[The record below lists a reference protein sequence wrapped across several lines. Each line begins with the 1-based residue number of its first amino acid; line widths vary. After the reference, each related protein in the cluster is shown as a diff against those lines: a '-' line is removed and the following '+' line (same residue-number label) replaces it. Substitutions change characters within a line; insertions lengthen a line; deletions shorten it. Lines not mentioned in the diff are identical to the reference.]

1 MAEDDDKQKAQHPA
15 ENISREPVLEPA
27 KANPVKM
34 VAVSPSELP
43 PPPPPEM
50 VAPAPSPA
58 HQVLPPAP
66 TPAPQVLPPAPTP
79 APHVLPPAPTPA
91 PHVLAPAPTPAPPV
105 LPPAPAPAPALPAP
119 PAALPPA
126 PAASLAEGEAAPAVP
141 AEPEKPARK
150 FDLPLLFGRYSFEGV
165 EVHDLGLKRYINIT
179 PIAIPHTN
187 ARYSSRPFSK
197 QKVNI
202 VERLVNGMMR
212 TEHATGEKART
223 YRMVRDAF
231 RMIEEKTK
239 LNPIQVL
246 VDAVERA
253 SPREEVTR
261 LKYGGIS
268 VPKAVDTSSYRRVN
282 IAIKNLCQGV
292 VKSSRGS
299 KKRIE
304 QVLADEL
311 SAASRGDVNSF
322 AIAKKGEIERVA
334 ASAR

>member
-1 MAEDDDKQKAQHPA
+1 MAEDNDKQKAQHPA
-15 ENISREPVLEPA
+15 ENISKEPVLEPA
-27 KANPVKM
+27 KATPVKI
-34 VAVSPSELP
+34 VAPSPQELP

-50 VAPAPSPA
+50 VAPGPA
-58 HQVLPPAP
+58 
-66 TPAPQVLPPAPTP
+66 PAPQ
-79 APHVLPPAPTPA
+79 VLPPAPTPA

-126 PAASLAEGEAAPAVP
+126 PAAPLAEGEAAPAVSS
-141 AEPEKPARK
+141 EIEKPARK

-165 EVHDLGLKRYINIT
+165 EVHDPGLKRYININ

-246 VDAVERA
+246 VDAVERS

>member
-1 MAEDDDKQKAQHPA
+1 
-15 ENISREPVLEPA
+15 L
-27 KANPVKM
+27 
-34 VAVSPSELP
+34 PS
-43 PPPPPEM
+43 
-50 VAPAPSPA
+50 
-58 HQVLPPAP
+58 
-66 TPAPQVLPPAPTP
+66 
-79 APHVLPPAPTPA
+79 
-91 PHVLAPAPTPAPPV
+91 
-105 LPPAPAPAPALPAP
+105 APAPALKELAAAPAAP
-119 PAALPPA
+119 PALAAPP
-126 PAASLAEGEAAPAVP
+126 AEGEEAPAAPAVL
-141 AEPEKPARK
+141 EKPARR
-150 FDLPLLFGRYSFEGV
+150 FNLPMLFGKYSFEGV
-165 EVHDLGLKRYINIT
+165 EVHDPGLKKYINIT
-179 PIAIPHTN
+179 PIALPHTN

-231 RMIEEKTK
+231 KMIEEKTK

-246 VDAVERA
+246 VDAVERG

-282 IAIKNLCQGV
+282 IAIKNICQGV
-292 VKSSRGS
+292 VRASRGS

-311 SAASRGDVNSF
+311 AAAARGDVNSF
-322 AIAKKGEIERVA
+322 AIAKKGEVERVA
-334 ASAR
+334 SSAR

>member
-1 MAEDDDKQKAQHPA
+1 MMAEENQERPAQPPAQKPRE
-15 ENISREPVLEPA
+15 ENVPEQPGAPVV
-27 KANPVKM
+27 N
-34 VAVSPSELP
+34 AVP
-43 PPPPPEM
+43 PPAPPEAPAAE
-50 VAPAPSPA
+50 APAPS
-58 HQVLPPAP
+58 
-66 TPAPQVLPPAPTP
+66 T
-79 APHVLPPAPTPA
+79 
-91 PHVLAPAPTPAPPV
+91 APAPI
-105 LPPAPAPAPALPAP
+105 APAPAAPQLPAAPAAAPALPEGAP
-119 PAALPPA
+119 
-126 PAASLAEGEAAPAVP
+126 EEPAVP
-141 AEPEKPARK
+141 VEPEKPARH
-150 FDLPLLFGRYSFEGV
+150 FNLPLLFGKYSFEGV
-165 EVHDLGLKRYINIT
+165 EVHDPGLKKYINIT
-179 PIAIPHTN
+179 PIALPHTN

-231 RMIEEKTK
+231 RIIDEKTK

-292 VKSSRGS
+292 VRATRGS

-311 SAASRGDVNSF
+311 SAAARGDVNSY
-322 AIAKKGEIERVA
+322 AISKKGEVERVA

>member
-1 MAEDDDKQKAQHPA
+1 MPEGAAE
-15 ENISREPVLEPA
+15 
-27 KANPVKM
+27 
-34 VAVSPSELP
+34 
-43 PPPPPEM
+43 
-50 VAPAPSPA
+50 
-58 HQVLPPAP
+58 
-66 TPAPQVLPPAPTP
+66 
-79 APHVLPPAPTPA
+79 
-91 PHVLAPAPTPAPPV
+91 
-105 LPPAPAPAPALPAP
+105 
-119 PAALPPA
+119 A
-126 PAASLAEGEAAPAVP
+126 PAAPV
-141 AEPEKPARK
+141 EPEKPARR
-150 FDLPLLFGRYSFEGV
+150 FNLPLLFGRYSFEGV
-165 EVHDLGLKRYINIT
+165 EVHDPGLKRYINIT
-179 PIAIPHTN
+179 PIALPHTN

-239 LNPIQVL
+239 QNPIQVL

-292 VKSSRGS
+292 VRSSRGS

-311 SAASRGDVNSF
+311 AAAARGDVNSF

>member
-1 MAEDDDKQKAQHPA
+1 
-15 ENISREPVLEPA
+15 L
-27 KANPVKM
+27 
-34 VAVSPSELP
+34 
-43 PPPPPEM
+43 
-50 VAPAPSPA
+50 
-58 HQVLPPAP
+58 
-66 TPAPQVLPPAPTP
+66 
-79 APHVLPPAPTPA
+79 
-91 PHVLAPAPTPAPPV
+91 
-105 LPPAPAPAPALPAP
+105 
-119 PAALPPA
+119 
-126 PAASLAEGEAAPAVP
+126 
-141 AEPEKPARK
+141 EKPARK
-150 FDLPLLFGRYSFEGV
+150 FNLPLLFGKYSFEGV
-165 EVHDLGLKRYINIT
+165 AVHDPGLKRYINIT
-179 PIAIPHTN
+179 PIALPHTN

-231 RMIEEKTK
+231 KIIDEKTK

-282 IAIKNLCQGV
+282 VAIKNICQGV
-292 VKSSRGS
+292 VRASRGS

-311 SAASRGDVNSF
+311 AAAARGDVNSF
-322 AIAKKGEIERVA
+322 AIAKKGEVERVA
-334 ASAR
+334 SSAR

>member
-1 MAEDDDKQKAQHPA
+1 MAEDIEQKPTQPPA
-15 ENISREPVLEPA
+15 EPHQKPQSPPTQPEAPQARPVEPA
-27 KANPVKM
+27 QA
-34 VAVSPSELP
+34 
-43 PPPPPEM
+43 PPPEPA
-50 VAPAPSPA
+50 APAP
-58 HQVLPPAP
+58 V
-66 TPAPQVLPPAPTP
+66 
-79 APHVLPPAPTPA
+79 
-91 PHVLAPAPTPAPPV
+91 
-105 LPPAPAPAPALPAP
+105 
-119 PAALPPA
+119 AALAGPETGP
-126 PAASLAEGEAAPAVP
+126 EDAPAV
-141 AEPEKPARK
+141 PEKPARK
-150 FDLPLLFGRYSFEGV
+150 FNLPLLFGRYSFEGV
-165 EVHDLGLKRYINIT
+165 EVHDPGLKKYINIT
-179 PIAIPHTN
+179 PLAIPHTN
-187 ARYSSRPFSK
+187 AKYSSRPFSK

-202 VERLVNGMMR
+202 VERLINGMMR

-223 YRMVRDAF
+223 YRMVRDTF
-231 RMIEEKTK
+231 KMIEDRTK